1 MTKLQDGFIGICTQ
15 LILDIKDPFTFQAL
29 FHSNLKKIVFNSRK
43 KEEIVAA
50 EGLKIFNDECAQ
62 VSK

>member
-29 FHSNLKKIVFNSRK
+29 FHSNLKKNSVQQP
-43 KEEIVAA
+43 KE
-50 EGLKIFNDECAQ
+50 GRNCGSRGFKDLQ
-62 VSK
+62 